1 MIKDF
6 AKHLSGVLSGMDYKR
21 GNSVLEA
28 IAGDNAEIVYSGLSD
43 TFDCDGDAFVCEMS
57 LTVSDSELYKRTGS
71 DINML
76 EEYGVEKI
84 YFGIWINPTVDE
96 LKEVLRVYGN
106 GEEVEEELLADEAK
120 SVIEKMMNNQEFD
133 VIYDSFQETAN
144 RWVVA
149 DAENEEGYADGELF

>member
-1 MIKDF
+1 
-6 AKHLSGVLSGMDYKR
+6 
-21 GNSVLEA
+21 
-28 IAGDNAEIVYSGLSD
+28 
-43 TFDCDGDAFVCEMS
+43 MS

-96 LKEVLRVYGN
+96 LKEILRIYGN
-106 GEEVEEELLADEAK
+106 EEEIEEEWLAEEAK
-120 SVIEKMMNNQEFD
+120 PVIEKLMNNQEFN
-133 VIYDSFQETAN
+133 VIYNSFQETAN

-149 DAENEEGYADGELF
+149 DAETEEGYANGELF

>member
-1 MIKDF
+1 MIKDY

-43 TFDCDGDAFVCEMS
+43 TFDYDGGTFVCEMS

-76 EEYGVEKI
+76 EEYEVEKI

-106 GEEVEEELLADEAK
+106 GEEVEEEFLVDEVK
-120 SVIEKMMNNQEFD
+120 SVIEKLMNNQKFD

-149 DAENEEGYADGELF
+149 DAETEEGYSDGELF

>member
-6 AKHLSGVLSGMDYKR
+6 AKHLSGVLSGMDYKK

-43 TFDCDGDAFVCEMS
+43 TFDYDGDAFVCEMS
-57 LTVSDSELYKRTGS
+57 LTVSNSELYKRTGC

-76 EEYGVEKI
+76 AGYGVEKI

-96 LKEVLRVYGN
+96 LKEVLCVYGN
-106 GEEVEEELLADEAK
+106 GEEIEEEFLADEVK
-120 SVIEKMMNNQEFD
+120 SVIEKLMNNQDFD

-149 DAENEEGYADGELF
+149 DVETEEGYADGELL